1 MNAQS
6 VSDPVKEMALQ
17 LAREYGIRPL
27 AEGEQ
32 PPDGYYSVGIYTG
45 GALKK
50 PVAKPKK
57 GTGPAQTEPRP

>member
-1 MNAQS
+1 MNVQP
-6 VSDPVKEMALQ
+6 VSDPVKEMAVE

-50 PVAKPKK
+50 PAANPKRDR
-57 GTGPAQTEPRP
+57 RPHQSQQRP